1 MAMMRKYADNLRNV
15 SLFSTLKENQI
26 ETISRILF
34 VNSFYRNQVIFQE
47 GETGDSLFIVLKGK
61 VRVCLYDEE
70 GREYILDVINKDGFF
85 GELALIDELP
95 RSANA
100 IAMESSE
107 LLIIRRPDF
116 LKLLV
121 ENPTITIEILKV
133 LSRRLRVADE
143 RIRWLAFLSVEGR
156 ILKFLLE
163 IGAKEGVKVK
173 DYIVIEKGPTQI
185 EIANSCGCS
194 RETVSRML
202 AALIKKGFV
211 SVMRRQY
218 TLNPGSLK
226 F

>member
-1 MAMMRKYADNLRNV
+1 MMRKYADNLRNV
-15 SLFSTLKENQI
+15 HLFQTLKENQI
-26 ETISRILF
+26 EAISRILL
-34 VNSFYRNQVIFQE
+34 VNSYYKNQTIFQE
-47 GETGDSLFIVLKGK
+47 GETGDALFIVLKGK
-61 VRVCLYDEE
+61 IKVCLYDEE
-70 GREYILDVINKDGFF
+70 GREYVLDVIGKDGFF

-100 IAMESSE
+100 VAMESAD

-116 LKLLV
+116 LRLLT

-133 LSRRLRVADE
+133 LSKRLRLADE
-143 RIRWLAFLSVEGR
+143 RIRWLAFLNVEGR

-163 IGAKEGVKVK
+163 IGVQSGIKVK
-173 DYIVIEKGPTQI
+173 DYIIIEKGPTQV

-194 RETVSRML
+194 RETVSRMV
-202 AALIKKGFV
+202 ASLIKKGII
-211 SVMRRQY
+211 SVRRRQY